1 MGDFTYYRCI
11 LCGETFLLSEKDT
24 DKILAHIL
32 EYHLDLVLSLAK
44 GMLEEE
50 KYEEDEE

>member
-1 MGDFTYYRCI
+1 MGSGEYYRCKY
-11 LCGETFLLSEKDT
+11 CGEVMDICEKDA

-50 KYEEDEE
+50 KYEEEEE

>member
-1 MGDFTYYRCI
+1 MGNFAYYRCT
-11 LCGETFLLSEKDT
+11 LCGETLELSEKDT

-50 KYEEDEE
+50 KYEEEE